1 MQVDS
6 SGSHAF
12 LFCAWPDVHALQ
24 VCPMEDRWVAPI
36 LDRLQSVDVRRLSGG
51 RSAVTKSAEAFAEAA
66 SEQALQQP
74 VRRNDDDRVAA
85 ARERFLA
92 RKKARLG

>member
-1 MQVDS
+1 
-6 SGSHAF
+6 
-12 LFCAWPDVHALQ
+12 
-24 VCPMEDRWVAPI
+24 MEDRWVAPI